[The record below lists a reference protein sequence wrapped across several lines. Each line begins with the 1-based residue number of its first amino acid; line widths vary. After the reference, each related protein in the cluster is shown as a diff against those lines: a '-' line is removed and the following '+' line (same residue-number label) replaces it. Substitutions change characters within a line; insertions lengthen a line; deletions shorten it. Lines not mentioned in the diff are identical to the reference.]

1 MHVKR
6 INKSCKR
13 GVQRYTYYTAG
24 QRVKKTVG
32 ATTSLFM
39 YDEGGQLLG
48 KYDGAGN
55 ALYET
60 VYLDE
65 QPVAV
70 LKPDASGYKAYTSM
84 PTTSTAPAD
93 HPA

>member
-1 MHVKR
+1 MYVKR
-6 INKSCKR
+6 INKSRKR

-70 LKPDASGYKAYTSM
+70 AQTRCQRLQGVYLY
-84 PTTSTAPAD
+84 AD
-93 HPA
+93 HLNSPG